1 MTAKLRCQPGDLAL
15 VLRSPDWG
23 KLVTCIELIG
33 EDERI
38 TFGIGDDTGPVW
50 RIDRKCMWADW
61 GRGGLEIPLPYAP
74 DSALMPIRPEP
85 DPLDEE
91 RMHDLSDDIGHFHQ
105 LAANGQLADFLG
117 RGSLARKATS
127 PPGAALNRTR
137 KTKHTAGMP

>member
-38 TFGIGDDTGPVW
+38 TFGIGDGNGPVW
-50 RIDRKCMWADW
+50 RVDRECMWADW

-91 RMHDLSDDIGHFHQ
+91 PPLDVSDIEGFHK
-105 LAANGQLADFLG
+105 LADSGQLADFLV
-117 RGSLARKATS
+117 RI
-127 PPGAALNRTR
+127 
-137 KTKHTAGMP
+137 AGQESD

>member
-38 TFGIGDDTGPVW
+38 TFGIGDGNGPVW
-50 RIDRKCMWADW
+50 RVDRECMWADW

-91 RMHDLSDDIGHFHQ
+91 PALDVSDIEGFHKLADSGRLADMLTRLAGLSDEEM
-105 LAANGQLADFLG
+105 
-117 RGSLARKATS
+117 R
-127 PPGAALNRTR
+127 
-137 KTKHTAGMP
+137 

>member
-1 MTAKLRCQPGDLAL
+1 MNAKLRCRPGDLAL

-38 TFGIGDDTGPVW
+38 TFGIGDDNGPVW

-91 RMHDLSDDIGHFHQ
+91 PTLDVSDIEGFHQ
-105 LAANGQLADFLG
+105 LAASGQLADMLT
-117 RGSLARKATS
+117 RLAGLS
-127 PPGAALNRTR
+127 DEE
-137 KTKHTAGMP
+137 MP